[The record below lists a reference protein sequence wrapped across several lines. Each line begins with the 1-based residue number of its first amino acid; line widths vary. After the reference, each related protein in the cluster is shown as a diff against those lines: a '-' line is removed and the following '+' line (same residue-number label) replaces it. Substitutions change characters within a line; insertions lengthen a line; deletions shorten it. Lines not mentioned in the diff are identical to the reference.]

1 MNVNR
6 LAALLLLVCAPAMA
20 APPEETVAPL
30 VRHALTGIEGKAF
43 TAIVVTFPPGAKAIP
58 HRHGTAFLYA
68 YVLEGT
74 VRSQLEGEPVQTY
87 TVGQSWIEEPGA
99 HHLATE
105 NASATAVAR
114 LLVTFVADEGAALK
128 TPDP

>member
-6 LAALLLLVCAPAMA
+6 LAALLLLMSVPATA
-20 APPEETVAPL
+20 APSEETFAPL
-30 VRHALTGIEGKAF
+30 VRRALTGIEGKTF
-43 TAIVVTFPPGAKAIP
+43 TAVVVTFPPGAKAVP

-74 VRSQLEGEPVQTY
+74 VRSQFEGEPVQTY
-87 TVGQSWIEEPGA
+87 TVGQGWIEEPGA

-105 NASATAVAR
+105 NASTTAAAR
-114 LLVTFVADEGAALK
+114 LLVTFVADEDAALK